1 MEPGRRGG
9 SLLTKLNAFVESI
22 DCKLSGGIGAHA
34 WMDGE
39 ASCGGHCNDSPHA
52 AKMLD
57 EIVNHKM
64 GSFDVC
70 FLQIC
75 QRGDE

>member
-1 MEPGRRGG
+1 MNPPPGVGRLL
-9 SLLTKLNAFVESI
+9 LLTKLNAFAESI
-22 DCKLSGGIGAHA
+22 KCKLGSRVGAHA
-34 WMDGE
+34 WMDDA

-57 EIVNHKM
+57 EVVNHKM

-70 FLQIC
+70 FL
-75 QRGDE
+75 RVD